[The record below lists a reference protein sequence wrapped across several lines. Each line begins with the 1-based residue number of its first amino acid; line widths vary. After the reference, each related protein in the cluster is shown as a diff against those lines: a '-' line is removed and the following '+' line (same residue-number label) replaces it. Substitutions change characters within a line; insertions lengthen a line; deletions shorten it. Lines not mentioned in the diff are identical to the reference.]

1 MKIIRAI
8 FITLCSTGICF
19 GGSDKPLP
27 NIIIVLADDLG
38 YGDVGCF
45 GSKLV
50 ETPNIDAQKH
60 AWYSPLGG
68 HAVSPNGIDS
78 WKILPPAVD
87 ERTKPTGEFREYQHP
102 NWSKVG

>member
-27 NIIIVLADDLG
+27 NIIILADDLG

-45 GSKLV
+45 GSKLI